1 MFEKLLQEIR
11 KAKNDR
17 YTTTKE
23 LYYLYGRVCLAYEL
37 MAITVSEYM
46 QLNHEVVY
54 NGINNP
60 KYFTEY
66 VLKNK
71 QQRTPGISRRNALG
85 NRTFQGVNNS
95 IGGNTMKKAKKTA
108 IINIR
113 ATPEMKAFIEYLA
126 EKYVIDNTEVIETAI
141 KDHYNRQYGTF
152 KSTVYEEDENDI

>member
-71 QQRTPGISRRNALG
+71 
-85 NRTFQGVNNS
+85 
-95 IGGNTMKKAKKTA
+95 
-108 IINIR
+108 
-113 ATPEMKAFIEYLA
+113 
-126 EKYVIDNTEVIETAI
+126 
-141 KDHYNRQYGTF
+141 
-152 KSTVYEEDENDI
+152 